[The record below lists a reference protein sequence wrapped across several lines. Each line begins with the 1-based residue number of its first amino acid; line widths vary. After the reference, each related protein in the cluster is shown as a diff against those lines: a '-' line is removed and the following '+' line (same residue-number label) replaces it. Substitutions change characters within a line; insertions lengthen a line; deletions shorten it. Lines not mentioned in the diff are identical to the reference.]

1 MHLFPFDM
9 NSKIIYTQ
17 LNCIE
22 KCGIGNHVRQL
33 QIANERY
40 NIIEIIIKL
49 FEYQKIYIHVYQS
62 INTRTNAIIT
72 LKYPIHI
79 FIGFIIFI

>member
-1 MHLFPFDM
+1 MI
-9 NSKIIYTQ
+9 NSKIIYKQ

-49 FEYQKIYIHVYQS
+49 FEYQKIYIYTYIHIYQS
-62 INTRTNAIIT
+62 I
-72 LKYPIHI
+72 PEQMPSSH
-79 FIGFIIFI
+79 